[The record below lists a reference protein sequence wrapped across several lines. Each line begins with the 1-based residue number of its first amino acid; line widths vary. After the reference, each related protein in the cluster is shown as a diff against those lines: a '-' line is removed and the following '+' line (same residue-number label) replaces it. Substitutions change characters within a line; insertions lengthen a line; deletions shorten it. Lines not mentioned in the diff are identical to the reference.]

1 MNYPETITILN
12 DGHDREEWLDSRTP
26 FTTATQAAAIA
37 GSHPYSKLIDVW
49 NEKTDPDHQREE
61 MRNRW
66 LEERAAFGTASEPE
80 IIEWANTQFGHGTG
94 AFTPNAAL
102 LTLSEHLETY
112 ETFPPAATPDGCK
125 VNDRGQLILLECK
138 ATESDWRGNGLPQH
152 IYDQMLWQMMATG
165 AVVVY
170 LAVRQVKWVGRGKN
184 KTPEIVDHYMIPVYQ
199 DTKRLTFLQERVAEF
214 REYVAEGIAPESDV
228 DMRAELAVPDFDA
241 SAEDVA
247 AYEEAVRIDGLLTEL
262 DELEAKLAED
272 TKRLAA
278 IKAELGA
285 AAREFDGRRV
295 WLVGTR
301 RIAKL
306 VRFWKVEQDT
316 SALPAETRR
325 AITTW
330 KESSR
335 VVIEPNPDWTAPA
348 VQD

>member
-1 MNYPETITILN
+1 MNLPKNVYILN

-26 FTTATQAAAIA
+26 FITATQAAAIV
-37 GSHPYSKLIDVW
+37 GSHPYSKQIDVW

-80 IIEWANTQFGHGTG
+80 IIEWANQKPDHGPG

-102 LTLSEHLETY
+102 LTTSEHLLNY
-112 ETFPPAATPDGCK
+112 PTFPPAATPDACK
-125 VNDRGQLILLECK
+125 VNDRGALILLECK
-138 ATESDWRGNGLPQH
+138 ATESDWRANGLPQH
-152 IYDQMLWQMMATG
+152 IYDQVLWQMMATG

-199 DTKRLTFLQERVAEF
+199 DEARLRFLLDRVTEF
-214 REYVAEGIAPESDV
+214 RHLIQEGIAPESDI
-228 DMRAELAVPDFDA
+228 DLRTLAAIEFDA
-241 SAEDVA
+241 PKEEYEAAVEASHLDV
-247 AYEEAVRIDGLLTEL
+247 LMSEL
-262 DELEAKLAED
+262 DELEAKIED
-272 TKRLAA
+272 DTRRVAA

-285 AAREFDGRRV
+285 VAREYVGRRV
-295 WLVGTR
+295 WLHGTR
-301 RIAKL
+301 RIVKL
-306 VRFWKVEQDT
+306 VRFWKVEQDV

-325 AITTW
+325 AITSW